1 MASLHQDKL
10 PSRRISEMKSGVVHK
25 RRMRWATYA
34 VGVGFLLAALGQAR
48 VNVVDRQ
55 DILSK
60 GEETSRFMISRTEY
74 AKRGSVLS
82 ADGKPLAQ
90 DVDIRELTVNFDKV
104 PKSDSFAMD
113 LSAATGIPASEF
125 RALARSGVK
134 TKVWREPIGAES
146 AKRVQRVKSKWRA
159 DGVSLARAGKRSYP
173 LGSAAAGFLGSVRD
187 GQAVNGLELSQN
199 KVLQGV
205 NGLTKGL
212 IDRRGGFLPTRISES
227 SQRRTDGKNLSLTI
241 DTELQMVAAAAVKH
255 AVEINKAIQGSAIV
269 MDPKTGDILAMANWP
284 SYDPN
289 DAWGPERVGDRSPD
303 FNSAYMAALEPGS
316 TFKILTLAKGLEMG
330 VIKPTDAF
338 VCVGTTKVRNRVMG
352 CALHGGTRAHGRLNP
367 ELAIAKSCNVWA
379 SKWALAIGH
388 DNFVDYMKQLGLL
401 EKTNLGLPQEGIPQ
415 FNSDEYAKDLQLATL
430 GFGQSVGTTPVA
442 LCGAFSM
449 LANNGVRMKPR
460 LVRAVGDQQIVPMEG
475 ARVVS
480 AETAQLVMK
489 YMESV
494 IQSDGGTGHS
504 LRIPGYRLGGKTGT
518 AEKVNKGTQ
527 GKYVSNFVGFVP
539 ADRPRAVVLVM
550 IDTPTAGAYYG
561 GAVAGP
567 PFVQIARAVI
577 RRFAIP
583 PSSQSTRVPSVQ

>member
-1 MASLHQDKL
+1 
-10 PSRRISEMKSGVVHK
+10 MKTGSVQQK
-25 RRMRWATYA
+25 RMRLATLV
-34 VGVGFLLAALGQAR
+34 VGGGFLLAGLGQAR
-48 VNVVDRQ
+48 VNVVSRGE
-55 DILSK
+55 ILLK
-60 GEETSRFMISRTEY
+60 GDETSRFMISRAEH
-74 AKRGSVLS
+74 ARRGMLVS
-82 ADGKPLAQ
+82 ADGKTLAQ
-90 DVDIRELTVNFDKV
+90 DVDTRELTLNFDKV

-125 RALARSGVK
+125 RSFARTGSK
-134 TKVWREPIGAES
+134 TKVWREPIGAEQ
-146 AKRVQRVKSKWRA
+146 AKKVQKVKTRWRA
-159 DGVSLARAGKRSYP
+159 DGVSLARSGRRSYP
-173 LGSAAAGFLGSVRD
+173 LGEAAAGFLGSVRD
-187 GQAVNGLELSQN
+187 GRPINGLERSLNEQ
-199 KVLQGV
+199 LQGED
-205 NGLTKGL
+205 GLTKGL
-212 IDRRGGFLPTRISES
+212 IDRRGGFLPARLSKD
-227 SQRRTDGKNLSLTI
+227 SQPRTDGKNVILTI
-241 DTELQMVAAAAVKH
+241 DSELQMVAAAAVKH
-255 AVEINKAIQGSAIV
+255 AVELNQALQGSAIV

-289 DAWGPERVGDRSPD
+289 DLWGPEKQGERSPD

-330 VIKPTDAF
+330 VIKPNDTF
-338 VCVGTTKVRNRVMG
+338 YCTGTTKVRNRVMG
-352 CALHGGTRAHGRLNP
+352 CAPHGGTRAHGQLNP

-379 SKWALAIGH
+379 SKWALTIGH
-388 DNFVDYMKQLGLL
+388 ENFVDYMKQLGLL
-401 EKTNLGLPQEGIPQ
+401 ERTNLGLPDEGRPL
-415 FNSDEYAKDLQLATL
+415 FNYEEYAKDVQLATL
-430 GFGQSVGTTPVA
+430 GFGQSVNTTPLS

-460 LVRAVGDQQIVPMEG
+460 LVRAVGDTEVPPAEG

-480 AETAQLVMK
+480 SETAQLVMK

-494 IQSDGGTGHS
+494 IQSEAGTGHS

-518 AEKVNKGTQ
+518 AQKQKKDEK

-539 ADRPRAVVLVM
+539 ADKPRAVVLVM

-583 PSSQSTRVPSVQ
+583 PASSSSGSPTVVQ